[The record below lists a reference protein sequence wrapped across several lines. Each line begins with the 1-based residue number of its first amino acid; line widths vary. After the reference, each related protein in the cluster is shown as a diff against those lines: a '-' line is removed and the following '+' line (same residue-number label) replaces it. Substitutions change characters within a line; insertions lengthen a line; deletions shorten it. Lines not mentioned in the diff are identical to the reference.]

1 MVDIDKF
8 KTINDTFGHRMGD
21 QVLSK
26 ICEVIIKNIRQV
38 DAVGRYGGE
47 EFIIVLPDT
56 GIEEAKNIA
65 ERIRV
70 KIYEAKVMG
79 DKRAVTVS
87 LGVANYPNHTTTYE
101 ELIEKADQALY
112 AAKNSGRNATRV
124 WDESYGFKI
133 STTNKL
139 SGIFVGS
146 GNQDYKNVSTL
157 IEFIDL
163 INAEGDVD
171 EKIAITINRIT
182 EIVEADSCTFF
193 TVEQGKLVNR
203 YSKTTDKTN
212 DEFDEIR
219 NYKRIMSAID
229 SEENIC
235 GVDWDYLDEYDE
247 IRDIP
252 DLKSNII
259 VLLKGKLD
267 IVGVIYLTASINHKE
282 FTYDELNFVN
292 TLGKIIVPILKE

>member
-26 ICEVIIKNIRQV
+26 VCEVIIKNIRQD

-47 EFIIVLPDT
+47 EFIIVLPST

-70 KIYEAKVMG
+70 KINEAKIMG
-79 DKRAVTVS
+79 DKRQVTVS

-101 ELIEKADQALY
+101 ELIEKTDQALY

-124 WDESYGFKI
+124 WDEAYGSKI

-146 GNQDYKNVSTL
+146 ENQDFKNVSTL
-157 IEFIDL
+157 IEFIDM
-163 INAEGDVD
+163 INEEGNID
-171 EKIAITINRIT
+171 EKIATIINRIA
-182 EIVEADSCTFF
+182 EITEADLCTLFILK
-193 TVEQGKLVNR
+193 EEKLISR
-203 YSKTTDKTN
+203 YSKATEEYN
-212 DEFDEIR
+212 NEIDEMY
-219 NYKRIMSAID
+219 NYNRIMSAINYG
-229 SEENIC
+229 ENIC
-235 GVDWDYLDEYDE
+235 GIDWDYLESYDE
-247 IRDIP
+247 IKNIP

-259 VLLKGKLD
+259 VLLKDK
-267 IVGVIYLTASINHKE
+267 VGIIGAICLIASINHKE

-292 TLGKIIVPILKE
+292 TLGKIIVSILKE